1 MRASL
6 SNALPWV
13 VFGIFTQSVLLASAA
28 PNPQVEGGTCT
39 KLGCLADVQSPLY
52 CVSGVYKSC
61 GPTMVCQDYHSGGN
75 SGCVPPG
82 TPALAVPNASSPN
95 QGAGTTLAK
104 GAGTAAMPGI
114 GNGEVLNPQVKDAP
128 YQSGTRVKV
137 GTTPEGGV
145 QFCTVKEMAAGKA
158 SCRRG
163 GQMASRYDSDPNSNC
178 QSVKWTPGKDY
189 VAAYYWD
196 IEKNAGKPTPFCGK
210 KVEVKNPKT
219 GKTLTVTVV
228 DACPSR
234 TGPRPNFVSTY
245 ANLNGATIDLDL
257 FTFQALFGGQ
267 TEGVFD
273 VEYKP
278 LEGDDSF
285 KVALAD

>member
-28 PNPQVEGGTCT
+28 PNPQAGGGTCT
-39 KLGCLADVQSPLY
+39 NLGCLADLQSPLY

-61 GPTMVCQDYHSGGN
+61 GPTLVCQDYHSGGN

-82 TPALAVPNASSPN
+82 TPALAVPNANSPS
-95 QGAGTTLAK
+95 QGAGTTPAK
-104 GAGTAAMPGI
+104 GSGTAATPGI
-114 GNGEVLNPQVKDAP
+114 ANRVVLNPQVKDAP
-128 YQSGTRVKV
+128 YPSGTTVKV
-137 GTTPEGGV
+137 GTTPGGGE

-163 GQMASRYDSDPNSNC
+163 GKMASAYTSDPKSNC
-178 QSVKWTPGKDY
+178 LDVDWTRGKDY

-196 IEKNAGKPTPFCGK
+196 IEKHVGVPTPFCGK
-210 KVEVKNPKT
+210 KLEVKNPKT
-219 GKTLTVTVV
+219 GKKLTVTVV
-228 DACPSR
+228 DTCPSC

-245 ANLNGATIDLDL
+245 ANLNGATIDLDD
-257 FTFQALFGGQ
+257 FTFQTLF
-267 TEGVFD
+267 EGETTGAFD
-273 VEYKP
+273 VEYTP
-278 LEGDDSF
+278 LPGDESS